1 MSSGVFPAIWKTGN
15 VQPITKKGVKS
26 DLANYRPIAL
36 VSILPKVMEK
46 IINYQL
52 TSYLERLN
60 LISDQQYGF
69 RKRRSCGD
77 LLVYVTELW
86 NRCIHKHGEAQVV
99 ALDISKAFD
108 RVWHEALLAKL
119 KAFGLHKSLTYILD
133 REFLIQSQNTSR
145 G

>member
-1 MSSGVFPAIWKTGN
+1 MHTQSLKRGSNRIP
-15 VQPITKKGVKS
+15 
-26 DLANYRPIAL
+26 ANYRPIAL
-36 VSILPKVMEK
+36 VSILSKVFEK

-52 TSYLERLN
+52 TNYLERHN

-119 KAFGLHKSLTYILD
+119 RDFGLPQSLTLFWANIL
-133 REFLIQSQNTSR
+133 LTHY
-145 G
+145 